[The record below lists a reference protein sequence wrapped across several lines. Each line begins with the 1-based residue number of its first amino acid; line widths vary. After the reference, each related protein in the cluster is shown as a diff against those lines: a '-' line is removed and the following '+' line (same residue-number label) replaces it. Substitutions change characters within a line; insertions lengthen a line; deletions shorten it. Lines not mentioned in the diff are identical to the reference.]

1 MKGLRLKIMITKRLN
16 FNDIRNDNYIKFYK
30 FLFDEHF
37 KPMSNDSKILYCLI
51 RDRLSLSVNS
61 VQNGKLYWIDKTTG
75 EIFIHFTVGDIQG
88 LMNCSNKTAIK
99 LKKELI
105 KYRLIEEMKTGF
117 NKPNRIYVLDVD
129 YTTSIENTR
138 TCKNYTSISVKST
151 LMEVNNLH
159 STKTNINKTEISK
172 TDNNN
177 KDRQMSTKEEIITND
192 KVKSIANKEIAEIKS
207 DIERVVN
214 GTINIKSLKKVL
226 NESDIKIDDIKYY
239 LDNWNKFK
247 YKSKDNPIGF
257 FLDCVKN
264 KVPVPKREQGFNKP
278 DQSYNFDQR
287 EYDDT
292 DFEGFDNGKY
302 NS

>member
-1 MKGLRLKIMITKRLN
+1 MME
-16 FNDIRNDNYIKFYK
+16 FYK
-30 FLFDEHF
+30 STESNMFQFFMIPKDLMKDNFKKLSFGAKFLYG
-37 KPMSNDSKILYCLI
+37 LLL
-51 RDRLSLSVNS
+51 DRNSLSIKNNWVDENNNIYIYYS
-61 VQNGKLYWIDKTTG
+61 RENVMSELNISRPKATALFKELNEFSLIKEGK
-75 EIFIHFTVGDIQG
+75 QG
-88 LMNCSNKTAIK
+88 L
-99 LKKELI
+99 
-105 KYRLIEEMKTGF
+105 G
-117 NKPNRIYVLDVD
+117 KPNRIYVMKFIKPIRV
-129 YTTSIENTR
+129 ENTQ
-138 TCKNYTSISVKST
+138 KEKIFPSGQKKSFSLEGKNLSPNYTE
-151 LMEVNNLH
+151 L
-159 STKTNINKTEISK
+159 NKTEISK
-172 TDNNN
+172 TDNTN
-177 KDRQMSTKEEIITND
+177 KDRQMSTKEEIITNG
-192 KVKSIANKEIAEIKS
+192 KTKSIENKEIAEIKS

-292 DFEGFDNGKY
+292 DFEDFDNGKY